1 MAFARALTLLR
12 EEARDQTDDSDV
24 ECDATESDAQRPHGP
39 PSGSTAMLPP
49 RPALADARGQTD
61 SWRVTPPSP
70 APASSVDPHR
80 ARPAVWRAMLVVWV
94 VVNLVNVLQAAG
106 FASRMPGPG
115 GMRVNQALG
124 VVIAVLAL
132 PATWALVVFVR
143 ERAGRLQYLGPLAF
157 DAFVVLMLVI
167 DYALTLEFRDPQR
180 PAILA
185 PYLLL
190 FFGSIVLMGFPMYR
204 SSRPHW
210 ALTAGTSALL
220 LAAMACALA
229 RGVG

>member
-1 MAFARALTLLR
+1 MAFARAFTY
-12 EEARDQTDDSDV
+12 AGQPTDQTG
-24 ECDATESDAQRPHGP
+24 EREGQCDATESDAQRLHGP

-49 RPALADARGQTD
+49 RPTLADVRSLTD
-61 SWRVTPPSP
+61 SERMTPPP
-70 APASSVDPHR
+70 TATASSIGPHG
-80 ARPAVWRAMLVVWV
+80 AGPAVWRAMLVVWV
-94 VVNLVNVLQAAG
+94 VVNLVNVLQGAG
-106 FASRMPGPG
+106 FASRTPGPG
-115 GMRVNQALG
+115 GMSVNNALG

-143 ERAGRLQYLGPLAF
+143 ERAGWLQYLGPLAF

-190 FFGSIVLMGFPMYR
+190 FFGSIVLMGSPMYR
-204 SSRPHW
+204 SSRPRW
-210 ALTAGTSALL
+210 AFTAVTSALL
-220 LAAMACALA
+220 LAAMAYALA